1 LTQGHA
7 DPLED
12 RMHRRLML
20 IMVLAAALCG
30 QAAAQGAP
38 QQPLVL
44 FPGTNWSIA
53 PPRGFTLS
61 AGPPTLLRHPNG
73 AYIMLLEV
81 PRERLDAGSLG
92 KVGDIGNPG
101 SANEAHI
108 EAIEQLTLGG
118 RPAALTRMRMTK
130 RAMTVHNMLQEGEG
144 GNVHV
149 ILSVPDGVA
158 DPDAPMIRAALTSI
172 AETKHSSEQRLGDV
186 PFRFTDL
193 AGMRVVTVVANS
205 VVILTRGPGDQM
217 DEATDQP
224 FAMVSRV
231 PMGPRDRFDP
241 QRDVSQAAAVI
252 RERYPGATIL
262 TQKVEPTAQGPV
274 AAVVFQRIPPGKSK
288 AVAGVSWT
296 WADKGAFMMM
306 IGQFPPEKP
315 ETVTPLVKLR
325 DGVKAR

>member
-1 LTQGHA
+1 
-7 DPLED
+7 
-12 RMHRRLML
+12 MHRRLML
-20 IMVLAAALCG
+20 IMVLTAALCG
-30 QAAAQGAP
+30 TVAAQGLPP
-38 QQPLVL
+38 QRPLVQV
-44 FPGTNWSIA
+44 PGTSWSIA
-53 PPRGFTLS
+53 PPSGFALF

-101 SANEAHI
+101 SANEARV
-108 EAIEQLTLGG
+108 EAVEPLTMAG
-118 RPAALTRMRMTK
+118 RPAALTRMRMPK
-130 RAMTVHNMLQEGEG
+130 RAMTVHNLLAEGEG

-158 DPDAPMIRAALTSI
+158 YPDAAGIRAALTSV
-172 AETKHSSEQRLGDV
+172 AEMRRSPEQRLGDA

-193 AGMRVVTVVANS
+193 AGMRVIAIVANT
-205 VVILTRGPGDQM
+205 VVILTQGPGDQI

-241 QRDVSQAAAVI
+241 QRDVAQAAAVI

-274 AAVVFQRIPPGKSK
+274 ATVVFQRIPPGKSK
-288 AVAGVSWT
+288 AVAGVSWA
-296 WADKGAFMMM
+296 WVDKGAFMMM

-315 ETVTPLVKLR
+315 DLVALLVKLR